1 MEMMNNTLFGSYD
14 TRKFTDVFPSV
25 DEFINGYN
33 DSDLPFNGSM
43 SNDKLTLLFYLLYAR
58 YGNSHW
64 ANYDET
70 QSKIKL
76 YSIIYINGPTWA
88 KREEIQKSLR
98 NLSEDDIILGAKAIY
113 NHSFNPGTEPSTSTL
128 EELTTINDQNTST
141 MKRSKLDA
149 YANLW
154 ELLKV
159 DVTSTF
165 LDKFKV
171 CFLSIVEPQRDLY
184 YITEEE

>member
-1 MEMMNNTLFGSYD
+1 
-14 TRKFTDVFPSV
+14 
-25 DEFINGYN
+25 
-33 DSDLPFNGSM
+33 
-43 SNDKLTLLFYLLYAR
+43 
-58 YGNSHW
+58 
-64 ANYDET
+64 
-70 QSKIKL
+70 
-76 YSIIYINGPTWA
+76 
-88 KREEIQKSLR
+88 
-98 NLSEDDIILGAKAIY
+98 
-113 NHSFNPGTEPSTSTL
+113 
-128 EELTTINDQNTST
+128 